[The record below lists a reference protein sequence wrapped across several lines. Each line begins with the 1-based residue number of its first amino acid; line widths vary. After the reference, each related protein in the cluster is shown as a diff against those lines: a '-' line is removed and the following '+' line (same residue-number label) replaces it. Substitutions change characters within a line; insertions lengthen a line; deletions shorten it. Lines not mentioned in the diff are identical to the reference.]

1 MALTVREYLT
11 ADGKNP
17 FREWLGSLT
26 KDVRARIQAR
36 VLRFERG
43 NLGDHKNVGEGVW
56 EARVM
61 LVLATGS
68 TSARTATRSSYCW
81 SAATRD
87 RKRRTSRE
95 HEDSGATIWR
105 RRKSMAR
112 RHEDWN
118 VGLAEDLRDPE
129 FAREFLLGAIDE
141 EVPLQV
147 ALGKVVRAMGV
158 KEFAA
163 KVGMASPNLLRTLN
177 PRHNPTQST
186 LNRLLKPFRLK
197 LSLVPIPERPK
208 RRRAA

>member
-1 MALTVREYLT
+1 MALTVRQYVT
-11 ADGKNP
+11 ADGKRP
-17 FREWLGSLT
+17 FLEWVRSLT
-26 KDVRARIQAR
+26 KPVGARIQLR
-36 VLRFERG
+36 VQRFELG

-61 LVLATGS
+61 FGPGY
-68 TSARTATRSSYCW
+68 RIYFGKDGTRSSCCW
-81 SAATRD
+81 AAAT
-87 RKRRTSRE
+87 KGLKQGTSRGR
-95 HEDSGATIWR
+95 EDSGVTIWR
-105 RRKSMAR
+105 LRSMAR

-118 VGLAEDLRDPE
+118 VGIAEDLRDPE

-177 PRHNPTQST
+177 PRHNPTQGT

-197 LSLVPIPERPK
+197 LSLAPISGQP
-208 RRRAA
+208 RRRHAA